1 MTDETKL
8 SPGAIARFLWP
19 WAVWVIVLA
28 VLTFALSSASPAMA
42 RIVTDTLIKLVMV
55 TGLYIFI
62 GNSGILSFGHG
73 AFMIVAAYA
82 SAWLTIA
89 PTMKK
94 VILPGLPEFL
104 QSVHAAPYVG
114 VAGGVAVA
122 ILLAIAIGIPLM
134 RLSGIAA
141 SIATFAFFIVISVIY
156 NNWTDWT
163 KGTAS
168 LVGLPVYVGPK
179 VALVAASGALLVAW
193 LFQRSRYGLLLR
205 ATREDLVA
213 ARASGIPAE
222 RLRLMAFVLSAA
234 VAALGGVLFG
244 HYNGALTTANNVY
257 LNLSFIVMAMLVVG
271 GVRSLSGVVVGT
283 LVLSVL
289 AEVFRRLEIGVDL
302 FGHTLTLPGGSRE
315 VLLGLCMLLALVLRP
330 DGLTMGREFLLP
342 RARARRGAVPQSQA
356 TEFQS

>member
-1 MTDETKL
+1 MIDETKL
-8 SPGAIARFLWP
+8 SAGSLSRFLWP
-19 WAVWVIVLA
+19 WAVWVILLA
-28 VLTFALSSASPAMA
+28 VLTFALSAASPAMA

-82 SAWLTIA
+82 SAWLTIV
-89 PTMKK
+89 PSMKK

-104 QSVHAAPYVG
+104 QVFHATPLAG
-114 VAGGVAVA
+114 MAGGVAVA
-122 ILLAIAIGIPLM
+122 VVLAVAIGIPLM

-179 VALVAASGALLVAW
+179 TALAAASGALLVAW

-234 VAALGGVLFG
+234 VAAIGGVLFG

-302 FGHTLTLPGGSRE
+302 FGHNFMLPGGSRE

-342 RARARRGAVPQSQA
+342 QRRAGQGVVPQSQV

>member
-1 MTDETKL
+1 MIDENNL
-8 SPGAIARFLWP
+8 SVGSLSRFLLP
-19 WAVWVIVLA
+19 WAVWVILLA
-28 VLTFALSSASPAMA
+28 ALTFALSATSPAMA

-82 SAWLTIA
+82 SAWLTVL

-104 QSVHAAPYVG
+104 QMIHTGPLAG
-114 VAGGVAVA
+114 MAGGVAVA
-122 ILLAIAIGIPLM
+122 AVLALAIGIPLM

-141 SIATFAFFIVISVIY
+141 SIATFAFFVVISVIY

-179 VALVAASGALLVAW
+179 IALAAASGALLVAW

-234 VAALGGVLFG
+234 VAAIGGVLFG

-271 GVRSLSGVVVGT
+271 GVRSLSGVVIGT

-289 AEVFRRLEIGVDL
+289 AEIFRRLEIGVDL
-302 FGHTLTLPGGSRE
+302 IGYNLVLPGGSRE

-330 DGLTMGREFLLP
+330 DGLTMGREFSLS
-342 RARARRGAVPQSQA
+342 RRGSGGAVPQSKV

>member
-1 MTDETKL
+1 MTEENNL
-8 SPGAIARFLWP
+8 SAGSLSRFLLP
-19 WAVWVIVLA
+19 WAVWVILLA
-28 VLTFALSSASPAMA
+28 ALTFALSATSPAMA

-82 SAWLTIA
+82 SAWLTIVPA
-89 PTMKK
+89 MKK
-94 VILPGLPEFL
+94 VILPGLPDFL
-104 QSVHAAPYVG
+104 QVIHTGPLAG
-114 VAGGVAVA
+114 MAGGVA
-122 ILLAIAIGIPLM
+122 LAVVLALAIGIPLM

-179 VALVAASGALLVAW
+179 IALAAASGALLVAW

-234 VAALGGVLFG
+234 VAAVGGVLFG

-271 GVRSLSGVVVGT
+271 GVRSLSGVVIGT

-289 AEVFRRLEIGVDL
+289 AEIFRRLEIGVDL
-302 FGHTLTLPGGSRE
+302 FGYNLILPGGSRE
-315 VLLGLCMLLALVLRP
+315 VLLGLCMLLALILRP
-330 DGLTMGREFLLP
+330 DGLTMGREFSLP
-342 RARARRGAVPQSQA
+342 RRRSGQGVMPQSQV

>member
-1 MTDETKL
+1 MTDKDNFSAGSL
-8 SPGAIARFLWP
+8 SRFLLP
-19 WAVWVIVLA
+19 WAVWVILLA
-28 VLTFALSSASPAMA
+28 ALTFALSATSPAMA

-82 SAWLTIA
+82 SAWLTIV

-104 QSVHAAPYVG
+104 QVLHTGPLAG
-114 VAGGVAVA
+114 MAGGVALAVV
-122 ILLAIAIGIPLM
+122 LAIAIGIPLM

-168 LVGLPVYVGPK
+168 LVGLPVYVGPRI
-179 VALVAASGALLVAW
+179 ALAAASGALLVAW

-234 VAALGGVLFG
+234 VAAVGGVLFG

-271 GVRSLSGVVVGT
+271 GVRSLSGVVIGT

-289 AEVFRRLEIGVDL
+289 AEIFRRLEIGVDL
-302 FGHTLTLPGGSRE
+302 FGFNLILPGGSRE

-330 DGLTMGREFLLP
+330 DGLTMGREFSLS
-342 RARARRGAVPQSQA
+342 RRGSAHGAVPQSQV